1 MFEKFMTEGA
11 FTPYMMA
18 LCRARVDVN
27 AGVLSVKDAA
37 RIYSVDAEI
46 IEQFNREIEEYDTI
60 QKRGCRD
67 VRIFS

>member
-1 MFEKFMTEGA
+1 MFQKFMTEGA

>member
-1 MFEKFMTEGA
+1 MTEGA

-46 IEQFNREIEEYDTI
+46 IEQFNREIEEYDII

>member
-11 FTPYMMA
+11 YTPYMMA

-46 IEQFNREIEEYDTI
+46 IEQFNREIEDYDTI
-60 QKRGCRD
+60 QKIGGRD

>member
-1 MFEKFMTEGA
+1 MTEGA

>member
-1 MFEKFMTEGA
+1 MFQKFMTEGA

-18 LCRARVDVN
+18 LCLARVDVN

>member
-1 MFEKFMTEGA
+1 MTEGA

-60 QKRGCRD
+60 QKRG
-67 VRIFS
+67 